1 VAHLRTFPLPGG
13 YSAGRRPRHT
23 AAGVLFEILGDQ
35 AWRAGDP
42 PLLSQ
47 MLKEGI
53 CSPRTS
59 SVGRLFDAVASLA
72 GLRHE
77 ATFEGQAAMEL
88 EFAIDPSVG
97 DSYPFA
103 ILKKDPQVIDWEP
116 MILRIL
122 DDLNRGA
129 PAGVVA
135 ARFHNTLA
143 EVIVNVAVCI
153 GQPRIVLSGGCFQ
166 NRYLTERTVRRLSET
181 GFRAYWHQRVPP
193 NDGGIALGQVAAS
206 LFMANV
212 CAPQYRAK

>member
-1 VAHLRTFPLPGG
+1 KRVAHLRTFPLPGG
-13 YSAGRRPRHT
+13 DAAERRPRHT

-47 MLKEGI
+47 MLKNGI
-53 CSPRTS
+53 RSPRTS
-59 SVGRLFDAVASLA
+59 SASKLFDAVASLT

-77 ATFEGQAAMEL
+77 TTFEGQAAMDL

-97 DSYPFA
+97 DSYPFL
-103 ILKKDPQVIDWEP
+103 IQKGDPHVVDWEP

-122 DDLNRGA
+122 DDLERGA

-143 EVIVNVAVCI
+143 EIILSVAVDI
-153 GQPRIVLSGGCFQ
+153 GESKIVLTGGCFQ
-166 NRYLTERTVRRLSET
+166 NRYLMERTVRRLT
-181 GFRAYWHQRVPP
+181 
-193 NDGGIALGQVAAS
+193 
-206 LFMANV
+206 
-212 CAPQYRAK
+212 